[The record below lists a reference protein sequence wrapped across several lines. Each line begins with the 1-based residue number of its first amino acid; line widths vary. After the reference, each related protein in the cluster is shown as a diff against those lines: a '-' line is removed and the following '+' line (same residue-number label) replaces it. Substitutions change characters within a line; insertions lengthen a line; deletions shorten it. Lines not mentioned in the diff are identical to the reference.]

1 MKVIW
6 KPGYSPA
13 GVSAQT
19 AHDVISDLYAKG
31 KKTAKDLVDASRA
44 DDAPLH
50 RLFEWDDSIAAERF
64 REDQAR
70 TIIRHIATI
79 EEPEDMEEMDR
90 RPVIVRSF
98 FHIDDTTSDYE
109 PTTVI
114 LQNPDKKMMLLS
126 MARREM
132 EQFKAKYAALTEL
145 TGVFDAIDK
154 VLSELDQK
162 G

>member
-19 AHDVISDLYAKG
+19 AHDVISDLCAQG
-31 KKTAKDLVDASRA
+31 KKEAKDLVDASRA

-70 TIIRHIATI
+70 TIINHVGIVY
-79 EEPEDMEEMDR
+79 EPEGTDETNS
-90 RPVIVRSF
+90 RPVVVRAF
-98 FHIDDTTSDYE
+98 YHIDDTTSDYE

-114 LQNPDKKMMLLS
+114 MQNPDKKMMLLA

-132 EQFKAKYAALTEL
+132 ETFKAKYITLTEL
-145 TGVFDAIDK
+145 TVVFGAIDK
-154 VLSELDQK
+154 ALSELDQK